1 MLPST
6 FIASWRKVGS
16 RCLLKHAPCI
26 VPLNTPLPYHVS
38 WDAAHSPAPSVLW
51 AAPDQDWSADYKIFS
66 RRPWQAEHLFDP
78 VLEEHLRR
86 YP

>member
-1 MLPST
+1 
-6 FIASWRKVGS
+6 
-16 RCLLKHAPCI
+16 
-26 VPLNTPLPYHVS
+26 
-38 WDAAHSPAPSVLW
+38 VLW